1 MEETNRHAS
10 MSTNVQGSDIVFN
23 TFVEFLNSDF
33 PVLNHETN
41 QVESKKIYVEQ
52 LYDMQETNSTT
63 MHVNFLDL
71 KNFDPNVATEAVEAN
86 FYTYE
91 PFLKQAVKHFCRE
104 HVPEMVRWGAA
115 GGGGRSSNQGTQE
128 KEFWVSFSNLPG
140 TKRLR
145 DLKAEHVGQLASFSG
160 VVTRTS
166 EVRPELIIG
175 KFMCGECGEVIPDVE
190 QQCRYTEPSICLKQT
205 CSNRKKFVLMKE
217 GCTFIDWQRVRV
229 QENADEVPAG
239 SLPRSMDVILRHEAV
254 ETARAGDKAVFTGT
268 LTVVPETAPANM
280 AGDRTELGSS
290 GKGSVAGMS
299 TGVGG
304 LRDFG
309 VRELFYRTCFVAHS
323 VVNVAGPTAGG
334 NESVSVNTGV
344 NIRGGD
350 DEKEVVNSFT
360 QEQLNDIERMS
371 KDPKIYEKLVR
382 SIAPTVHGHLDIKRA
397 IALMLFGGVHK
408 MTKQGGTNLRGDI
421 NVLVVGDPSC
431 AKSQFLKY
439 VTSFLPRAVY
449 TSGKS
454 SSAAGLTATVG
465 KDMET
470 GEYCIEAGAL
480 MLADNGIC
488 CIDEFDKM
496 EVKDQVAIHEAMEQQ
511 TISISKA
518 GINATLN
525 ARTSILAAAN
535 PLGGRYDKSKKLKH
549 NLALPAPI
557 LSRFDLVHVM
567 IDEPDDYRDHMLA
580 RHIVSLHRMKEKA
593 IEVDYTLE
601 QLQRYIRYSRCIKPQ
616 MTPEAQ
622 REIVDA
628 YVKLRRGD
636 AQPGSTTSYR
646 ITVRQ
651 LEALVRLSEALA
663 RLYCRAKILPKHVRE
678 ARRLLS
684 ESIIAVEA
692 RDVTLEDDDEDID
705 EDADKGPIL
714 PSAMRASIAKEE
726 RIRENEHVE
735 VRRRIEAGLPAETN
749 REREE
754 REEREELAWQQRS
767 TNDDDDV
774 VHNDVNGDGVSEGNA
789 AAAAEGDGAGVVAST
804 QIVAQENI
812 PPQTAGKKPK
822 KKATVS
828 YEKYQSVKNMLI
840 THIREKEL
848 ENPDED
854 TLGLKQREIIE
865 WYMDVFANNEDAT
878 DTDDLTKEL
887 KLVKMIINKM
897 INTEQTLIVIQEA
910 PVPADE
916 EDVQMLP
923 SAAGDAGDDDAEDTA
938 LALRATEER
947 KRRRKKPDLMERI
960 LGLNPNYSH
969 E

>member
-1 MEETNRHAS
+1 
-10 MSTNVQGSDIVFN
+10 
-23 TFVEFLNSDF
+23 
-33 PVLNHETN
+33 
-41 QVESKKIYVEQ
+41 
-52 LYDMQETNSTT
+52 
-63 MHVNFLDL
+63 
-71 KNFDPNVATEAVEAN
+71 
-86 FYTYE
+86 
-91 PFLKQAVKHFCRE
+91 
-104 HVPEMVRWGAA
+104 
-115 GGGGRSSNQGTQE
+115 
-128 KEFWVSFSNLPG
+128 
-140 TKRLR
+140 
-145 DLKAEHVGQLASFSG
+145 
-160 VVTRTS
+160 
-166 EVRPELIIG
+166 
-175 KFMCGECGEVIPDVE
+175 MCGECGEVIPNVE
-190 QQCRYTEPSICLKQT
+190 QQCRYTEPTICLKQT

-239 SLPRSMDVILRHEAV
+239 SLPRSMDVILRHETV
-254 ETARAGDKAVFTGT
+254 EMARAGDKAVFTGT

-290 GKGSVAGMS
+290 GKGSAAGTMS

-334 NESVSVNTGV
+334 NENVSANTGV

-371 KDPKIYEKLVR
+371 KDPKIYEKFVR

-439 VTSFLPRAVY
+439 VTAFLPRAVY

-535 PLGGRYDKSKKLKH
+535 PLGGRYDKSKNLKH

-593 IEVDYTLE
+593 IEVDFTLE

-692 RDVTLEDDDEDID
+692 RDVTLEEDDDEID

-714 PSAMRASIAKEE
+714 PSAMRAAIAKEE
-726 RIRENEHVE
+726 RKMENEREE
-735 VRRRIEAGLPAETN
+735 VRRRSDAGLPAETN

-754 REEREELAWQQRS
+754 REEREELAWERRADDTDAGVS
-767 TNDDDDV
+767 GGGGGEDDDGMVRD
-774 VHNDVNGDGVSEGNA
+774 NNA
-789 AAAAEGDGAGVVAST
+789 APSSQQPAGVVAST
-804 QIVAQENI
+804 QIIAQENI
-812 PPQTAGKKPK
+812 PPTDGKKPK
-822 KKATVS
+822 KKITITS
-828 YEKYQSVKNMLI
+828 EKYQSVKKKIVN
-840 THIREKEL
+840 HIRAKEL
-848 ENPDED
+848 ENPDQD
-854 TLGLKQREIIE
+854 TLGVKQRDIVE
-865 WYMDVFANNEDAT
+865 WYTEEFANNEDDAT
-878 DTDDLTKEL
+878 EMEKLMHEL
-887 KLVKMIINKM
+887 KVLKMIINKM
-897 INTEQTLIVIQEA
+897 INENTLIVIQEA
-910 PVPADE
+910 PEPADE
-916 EDVQMLP
+916 GDVPMLP
-923 SAAGDAGDDDAEDTA
+923 DAGEGDVDAEETA
-938 LALRATEER
+938 LALTEEQ
-947 KRRRKKPDLMERI
+947 KKKPKRKKPDLMERI
-960 LGLNPNYSH
+960 LGLNPNYAH

>member
-10 MSTNVQGSDIVFN
+10 RSTNVQGSDIVFN
-23 TFVEFLNSDF
+23 RFLDFLNSEF
-33 PVLNHETN
+33 NVLNPGTN
-41 QVESKKIYVEQ
+41 QVESRKIYVEQ
-52 LYDMQETNSTT
+52 LEDMHVTSSTT
-63 MHVNFLDL
+63 LHVNFEDL
-71 KNFDPNVATEAVEAN
+71 KNFDPSVATEAVEAN

-91 PFLKQAVKHFCRE
+91 PFLKQAAKEFCRQ
-104 HVPEMVRWGAA
+104 HIPDMVRWGAA
-115 GGGGRSSNQGTQE
+115 GGGGSSNQGPQE
-128 KEFWVSFSNLPG
+128 KDFWVSFSNLPG

-145 DLKAEHVGQLASFSG
+145 DLKAEHIGQLSSFSG

-166 EVRPELIIG
+166 EVRPELIVG

-239 SLPRSMDVILRHEAV
+239 SLPRSMDVILRHESV
-254 ETARAGDKAVFTGT
+254 ETARAGDKAVFTGS
-268 LTVVPETAPANM
+268 LTVIPETAPANM

-290 GKGSVAGMS
+290 GKGSAARTMS

-304 LRDFG
+304 LRDLG

-334 NESVSVNTGV
+334 NENASSNTGV

-371 KDPKIYEKLVR
+371 KDPKIYDKFVR
-382 SIAPTVHGHLDIKRA
+382 SIAPTVHGHLNIKKA

-408 MTKQGGTNLRGDI
+408 MTKEGGTNLRGDI

-535 PLGGRYDKSKKLKH
+535 PLSGRYDKSKKLKH

-567 IDEPDDYRDHMLA
+567 IDEPDEYKDHTLA
-580 RHIVSLHRMKEKA
+580 RHIVSLHRMKEQA
-593 IEVDYTLE
+593 MNVDFTLE
-601 QLQRYIRYSRCIKPQ
+601 QLQRYIRYARCIKPQ
-616 MTPEAQ
+616 MTADAQ
-622 REIVDA
+622 KEIVKA
-628 YVKLRRGD
+628 YVQLRTGD

-663 RLYCRAKILPKHVRE
+663 RLYCRAKISTKHVRE
-678 ARRLLS
+678 AKRLLS

-692 RDVTLEDDDEDID
+692 RDVTLEEDDEEIDDDL
-705 EDADKGPIL
+705 DKGPVL

-726 RIRENEHVE
+726 RKEENARKESIRRN
-735 VRRRIEAGLPAETN
+735 EAGLPVETSE
-749 REREE
+749 EREE
-754 REEREELAWQQRS
+754 REEREWLQRGG
-767 TNDDDDV
+767 DDGNIVDR
-774 VHNDVNGDGVSEGNA
+774 NNA
-789 AAAAEGDGAGVVAST
+789 APSSQQHQHSPAAGGGAEVVPTT

-812 PPQTAGKKPK
+812 PPPAGKKAK
-822 KKATVS
+822 KKETITISDV
-828 YEKYQSVKNMLI
+828 KYQTVRNSI
-840 THIREKEL
+840 IAYIREKEL
-848 ENPDED
+848 ENPGEEN
-854 TLGLKQREIIE
+854 LGVKQRDIVGS
-865 WYMDVFANNEDAT
+865 YMDAVAAV
-878 DTDDLTKEL
+878 DTTEPDELHREL
-887 KLVKMIINKM
+887 KIVKMIINEM
-897 INTEQTLIVIQEA
+897 IKSQHVLIVIQEA
-910 PVPADE
+910 PVPPDLD
-916 EDVQMLP
+916 EDVRMLP
-923 SAAGDAGDDDAEDTA
+923 PARGDGGEADVDGDETA
-938 LALRATEER
+938 LELRAPEEQNT
-947 KRRRKKPDLMERI
+947 KPKRKKPDVMERI
-960 LGLNPNYSH
+960 LGLNPNYAF

>member
-1 MEETNRHAS
+1 
-10 MSTNVQGSDIVFN
+10 
-23 TFVEFLNSDF
+23 
-33 PVLNHETN
+33 
-41 QVESKKIYVEQ
+41 
-52 LYDMQETNSTT
+52 
-63 MHVNFLDL
+63 
-71 KNFDPNVATEAVEAN
+71 
-86 FYTYE
+86 
-91 PFLKQAVKHFCRE
+91 
-104 HVPEMVRWGAA
+104 
-115 GGGGRSSNQGTQE
+115 
-128 KEFWVSFSNLPG
+128 
-140 TKRLR
+140 
-145 DLKAEHVGQLASFSG
+145 
-160 VVTRTS
+160 
-166 EVRPELIIG
+166 
-175 KFMCGECGEVIPDVE
+175 
-190 QQCRYTEPSICLKQT
+190 
-205 CSNRKKFVLMKE
+205 
-217 GCTFIDWQRVRV
+217 
-229 QENADEVPAG
+229 
-239 SLPRSMDVILRHEAV
+239 
-254 ETARAGDKAVFTGT
+254 
-268 LTVVPETAPANM
+268 
-280 AGDRTELGSS
+280 
-290 GKGSVAGMS
+290 MS

-334 NESVSVNTGV
+334 NENVSANTGV

-371 KDPKIYEKLVR
+371 KDPKIYEKFVR

-439 VTSFLPRAVY
+439 VTAFLPRAVY

-593 IEVDYTLE
+593 IEVDFTLE

-692 RDVTLEDDDEDID
+692 RDVTLEEDDDEID

-714 PSAMRASIAKEE
+714 PSTMRASIAKEE
-726 RIRENEHVE
+726 RKMENEREE
-735 VRRRIEAGLPAETN
+735 VRRRSDAGLPAETN
-749 REREE
+749 RERED
-754 REEREELAWQQRS
+754 REKEEELAWERRADDTDAGVS
-767 TNDDDDV
+767 GGGGGEDDDGMVRD
-774 VHNDVNGDGVSEGNA
+774 NSA
-789 AAAAEGDGAGVVAST
+789 APSSQQPAGVVAST
-804 QIVAQENI
+804 QIIAQENI
-812 PPQTAGKKPK
+812 PPTARKKQK
-822 KKATVS
+822 KTRTITSV
-828 YEKYQSVKNMLI
+828 EYQSVKKMI
-840 THIREKEL
+840 VDHIHKKEL
-848 ENPDED
+848 DNPEQD
-854 TLGLKQREIIE
+854 TLGVKQRDIVE
-865 WYMDVFANNEDAT
+865 WYMEEFANNEADAT
-878 DTDDLTKEL
+878 ETEDLTKEL
-887 KLVKMIINKM
+887 KLLKMIINKM
-897 INTEQTLIVIQEA
+897 INENTLIVIQEA
-910 PVPADE
+910 PEPADE
-916 EDVQMLP
+916 GDVPMLP
-923 SAAGDAGDDDAEDTA
+923 DAGEGDVDAEETA
-938 LALRATEER
+938 LALTEEQ
-947 KRRRKKPDLMERI
+947 KKKPKKKKPDLMERI
-960 LGLNPNYSH
+960 LGINPNYPH